1 MRKITVPVLSA
12 LLLGGMLMSASCS
25 TKPAEF
31 PGEEFI
37 GKVELV
43 YRSGSSE
50 ELLLPYYRFYVLLS
64 DEYAPDTDNG
74 LKTYAAYYVPAIA
87 DEYIAGMPTYDGRF
101 NG

>member
-1 MRKITVPVLSA
+1 MSGQYQTSA
-12 LLLGGMLMSASCS
+12 
-25 TKPAEF
+25 PAEF

>member
-1 MRKITVPVLSA
+1 
-12 LLLGGMLMSASCS
+12 MLQ
-25 TKPAEF
+25 
-31 PGEEFI
+31 
-37 GKVELV
+37 
-43 YRSGSSE
+43 
-50 ELLLPYYRFYVLLS
+50 PYYRFYVLLS